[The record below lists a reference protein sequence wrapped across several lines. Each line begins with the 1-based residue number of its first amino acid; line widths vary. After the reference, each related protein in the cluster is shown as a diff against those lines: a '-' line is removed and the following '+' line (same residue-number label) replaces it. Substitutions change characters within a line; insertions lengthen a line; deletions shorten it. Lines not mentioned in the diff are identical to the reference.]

1 MENFVRKSRIVT
13 FLIVVACFLSNLSQ
27 LPYFVSSGKTQ
38 VVCFPIWG
46 VLFVVL
52 LLKSHGRVSTSIVS
66 MGLPVVAFL
75 VLLLIFSFFGGNDY
89 FSSSMVY
96 SVVISVFMFVIG
108 IFIAPYVD
116 VDLFHKII
124 ISYSVSTF
132 VVAVTVFIQYFGV
145 GFSLNTSVYAY
156 ASKNSFAQILF
167 TAIVLLYCYYKPNS
181 RMQVLLKYVIVFFE
195 FFMVI
200 ILRSRATILSLAI
213 VLMLIVISENMN
225 RKLKYVIL
233 AACIFVTVLLVA
245 NERFSNMFFNDILFA
260 GRDISDID
268 GISSGRISI
277 LREFPKLIENNWLM
291 GKGALY
297 FECFPLSAIIQFGI
311 IAGTLLIAVSL
322 LPLIK
327 AIPKRKN
334 EIWNTLF
341 LLAVGFVIDGLFEGL
356 APFGPGIKC
365 YFLWLFFGIVLAFN
379 DKTTHEEV
387 NRYQW

>member
-233 AACIFVTVLLVA
+233 AACIFVTVLLVT
-245 NERFSNMFFNDILFA
+245 NERFNNMFFNDILFA

-341 LLAVGFVIDGLFEGL
+341 LLAVGFVIDELFEGL

>member
-1 MENFVRKSRIVT
+1 MRKSRIVT

-233 AACIFVTVLLVA
+233 AACIFVTVLLVT
-245 NERFSNMFFNDILFA
+245 NERFNNMFFNDILFA

>member
-66 MGLPVVAFL
+66 MGLPVVAFP

-233 AACIFVTVLLVA
+233 AACIFVTVLLVT
-245 NERFSNMFFNDILFA
+245 NERFNNMFFNDILFA

>member
-38 VVCFPIWG
+38 LVCFPIWG

-233 AACIFVTVLLVA
+233 AACIFVTVLLVT
-245 NERFSNMFFNDILFA
+245 NERFNNMFFNDILFA

>member
-233 AACIFVTVLLVA
+233 AACIFVTVLLVT
-245 NERFSNMFFNDILFA
+245 NERFNNMFFNDILFA

-268 GISSGRISI
+268 GISSGRIRI

>member
-233 AACIFVTVLLVA
+233 AACIFVTVLLVT
-245 NERFSNMFFNDILFA
+245 NERFNNIFFNDILFA

>member
-233 AACIFVTVLLVA
+233 AACIFVTVLLVT
-245 NERFSNMFFNDILFA
+245 NERFNNMFFNDILFA

>member
-213 VLMLIVISENMN
+213 VLMLIVISENIN

-233 AACIFVTVLLVA
+233 AACIFVTVLLVT
-245 NERFSNMFFNDILFA
+245 NERFNNMFFNDILFA

>member
-27 LPYFVSSGKTQ
+27 LPYFVSSGETQ

-233 AACIFVTVLLVA
+233 AACIFVTVLLVT
-245 NERFSNMFFNDILFA
+245 NERFNNIFFNDILFA